1 MLCLFIIQLILD
13 FNILTRISVQM
24 RALVIRIEH
33 LNKLR
38 FFIAHSTICLAG
50 GIYIGA
56 LLVEIV
62 WMMA

>member
-1 MLCLFIIQLILD
+1 
-13 FNILTRISVQM
+13 M